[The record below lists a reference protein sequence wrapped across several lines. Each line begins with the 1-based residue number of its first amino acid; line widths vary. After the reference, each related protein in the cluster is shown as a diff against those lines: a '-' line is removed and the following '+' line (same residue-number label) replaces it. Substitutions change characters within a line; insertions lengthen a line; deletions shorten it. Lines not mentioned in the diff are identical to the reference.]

1 MGGLRAWITRIN
13 NISETPRSH
22 CSASPPLPF
31 RVCVVVA
38 ILCCTLSSPDLA
50 LAETAPALA
59 ASASQMTANV
69 KLVDDYETWYAQHS
83 FDLEDHK
90 GELLSYIT
98 EETILHEPASLPWGG
113 TMVGAAG
120 WAVLERKSRSALSD
134 IANLFE
140 VSPRKYYQDGD
151 TVLCESYL
159 IIKATKAAP
168 TPFRIGLIEKFKVSN
183 GRIVQIDE
191 FWQDTAGLLAR
202 LQALGAWPKRAG

>member
-1 MGGLRAWITRIN
+1 M
-13 NISETPRSH
+13 
-22 CSASPPLPF
+22 
-31 RVCVVVA
+31 
-38 ILCCTLSSPDLA
+38 
-50 LAETAPALA
+50 AETAPAPA
-59 ASASQMTANV
+59 ASASQMTADV
-69 KLVDDYETWYAQHS
+69 KLVDDYQTWYAQHS
-83 FDLEDHK
+83 FDLEGHK
-90 GELLSYIT
+90 AELLSYIT

-120 WAVLERKSRSALSD
+120 WVVLERKSRDALSD
-134 IANLFE
+134 IVNLFE
-140 VSPRKYYQDGD
+140 VSPRQYYENAD

-159 IIKATKAAP
+159 TLKATKATP